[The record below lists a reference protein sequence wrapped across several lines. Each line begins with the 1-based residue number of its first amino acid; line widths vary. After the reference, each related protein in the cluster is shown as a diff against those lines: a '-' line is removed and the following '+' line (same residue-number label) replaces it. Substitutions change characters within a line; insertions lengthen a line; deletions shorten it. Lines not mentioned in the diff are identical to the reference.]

1 MFGPI
6 AYRAKFQNFRNPTN
20 YILLDPEF
28 YDNHYLQKNYA
39 LENNCNKDMTKIRL
53 SSDKFF

>member
-1 MFGPI
+1 MGP
-6 AYRAKFQNFRNPTN
+6 NFKISETQQIIYYY

-28 YDNHYLQKNYA
+28 YDNYYLQKNYA

-53 SSDKFF
+53 SSDNFF